1 MARAFFDGATIVDC
15 DGPALLA
22 ALDAGASVI
31 KPNRHELIATVGA
44 GGAEGIAALRRRAPH
59 AIVVASDGPNGLL
72 CSGPAGRWQA
82 RPDRALVLVG
92 NPTGAGDAVVA
103 ALALGMVRGDDL
115 PAMLRAAIGASGAA
129 VLAPVAGEIDPVVVR
144 RFAGLAQVAAR

>member
-1 MARAFFDGATIVDC
+1 M
-15 DGPALLA
+15 
-22 ALDAGASVI
+22 
-31 KPNRHELIATVGA
+31 
-44 GGAEGIAALRRRAPH
+44 
-59 AIVVASDGPNGLL
+59 
-72 CSGPAGRWQA
+72 
-82 RPDRALVLVG
+82 
-92 NPTGAGDAVVA
+92 VA